1 MNISEDYN
9 NWNFYY
15 FTNR

>member
-9 NWNFYY
+9 IWNYYY